1 MGKYVYI
8 KKDATNRFFKFSV
21 TANYMEPFNTNLYPD
36 GTAVI
41 GDKLWL
47 KDYVES
53 GVVKFSWV
61 YSLRN
66 TGTEVHRILVI

>member
-36 GTAVI
+36 A
-41 GDKLWL
+41 
-47 KDYVES
+47 
-53 GVVKFSWV
+53 
-61 YSLRN
+61 
-66 TGTEVHRILVI
+66 